1 MISIY
6 YSRKWP
12 LLSNV
17 LVFASVVI
25 YVALIFGCATLLH
38 VFDDDALRYAVAF
51 SIVQA
56 AVLFFL
62 IAILMGSKYARVHA
76 SRVNIVRIARL
87 EDLIATSASGLMCCD
102 LEKMATAWP
111 RQFIQVIGRALRG
124 LEGPMR
130 QNIQEAV
137 ESSTVFPVL
146 LAEVLDEN
154 PARSLAALSLL
165 GRLDNPECQFMVERA
180 LSHPAESVRM
190 AAQAAIL
197 STGREQARWKVLLE
211 LGSMPSWQRT
221 VLFSRIRAQC
231 PLLPDFLS
239 HAFASGDDGLTLAAF
254 ELILTLQKLHLVVA
268 PASLARATNTEVR
281 IKFFRALLWFQ
292 PDRDLVDVLSLGLDD
307 GDWRVRAMAARACGH
322 FRSAPL
328 VSRLLEI
335 CQSPETPAEGDHAAR
350 SLAEMGGEAWLQL
363 KRLAL
368 SENPQSRQLAA
379 GAVALHMM
387 KRAEMVR

>member
-1 MISIY
+1 M
-6 YSRKWP
+6 
-12 LLSNV
+12 LANV
-17 LVFASVVI
+17 LVVTSVAVYI
-25 YVALIFGCATLLH
+25 AMVFGCAHLLQ

-51 SIVQA
+51 STVQV

-62 IAILMGSKYARVHA
+62 IAILVGSKYAREHA
-76 SRVNIVRIARL
+76 SRVHILRIARL
-87 EDLIATSASGLMCCD
+87 EDLVAATARDNVCVE
-102 LEKMATAWP
+102 LEKLATAWP
-111 RQFIQVIGRALRG
+111 RQFIQVIGKALRS
-124 LEGPMR
+124 LEGSMR
-130 QNIQEAV
+130 RNLQKAV

-165 GRLDNPECQFMVERA
+165 GRLDNPECQVMVERA

-190 AAQAAIL
+190 AARGAIL
-197 STGREQARWKVLLE
+197 STGREEACWKVLLE

-221 VLFSRIRAQC
+221 VLFSRVRAQC

-239 HAFASGDDGLTLAAF
+239 HAFASGDDGVTLAAF

-268 PASLARATNTEVR
+268 PASLARSANTEVR

-292 PDRDLVDVLSLGLDD
+292 PDRELLDVLSLGLDD
-307 GDWRVRAMAARACGH
+307 RDWRVRAMAARACGH

-328 VSRLLEI
+328 ASRLLEI

-350 SLAEMGGEAWLQL
+350 SLAAMGGEAWLQL

-368 SENPQSRQLAA
+368 SGTPQSRRIAA
-379 GAVALHMM
+379 GAVAIHMM
-387 KRAEMVR
+387 KRAETIR